1 MLKAAGLNI
10 SWHEFM
16 KAHTIAGEQELEV
29 VRDFISAGFGE
40 K

>member
-1 MLKAAGLNI
+1 
-10 SWHEFM
+10 M